1 MHTKNNPPTPAAVR
15 CALAHPKFEGVTMEE
30 AQALKSDPRTGG
42 EALRDHIRAIAQEMR
57 SVIPHGSKV
66 TLSEAIHASVL
77 NSFADRLEG
86 KQNENT

>member
-1 MHTKNNPPTPAAVR
+1 MSASTPPNPAAVR
-15 CALAHPKFEGVTMEE
+15 VSMRDDNVLMND
-30 AQALKSDPRTGG
+30 AQI
-42 EALRDHIRAIAQEMR
+42 LRDHIRAIAQEMR

-77 NSFADRLEG
+77 NSFADKLEG

>member
-1 MHTKNNPPTPAAVR
+1 MKETSEGCTAEESRAL
-15 CALAHPKFEGVTMEE
+15 CADNRLTDE
-30 AQALKSDPRTGG
+30 L
-42 EALRDHIRAIAQEMR
+42 LRDHIRAIAQEMR

-86 KQNENT
+86 KQHENT

>member
-15 CALAHPKFEGVTMEE
+15 AAMKETSEGCTAEESRALCADNRLTDE
-30 AQALKSDPRTGG
+30 L
-42 EALRDHIRAIAQEMR
+42 LRDHIRAVAQEMR

-66 TLSEAIHASVL
+66 TLSAAMHASVL

-86 KQNENT
+86 REP

>member
-1 MHTKNNPPTPAAVR
+1 MTLPTPAAVR
-15 CALAHPKFEGVTMEE
+15 AAMKETSEGCTAEESRALCADNRLTDE
-30 AQALKSDPRTGG
+30 L
-42 EALRDHIRAIAQEMR
+42 LRDHIRAIAQEMR

>member
-1 MHTKNNPPTPAAVR
+1 MTPPTPAAVR
-15 CALAHPKFEGVTMEE
+15 AAMKETSEGCTAEESRALCADNRLTDE
-30 AQALKSDPRTGG
+30 L
-42 EALRDHIRAIAQEMR
+42 LRAHIRAIAQEMR